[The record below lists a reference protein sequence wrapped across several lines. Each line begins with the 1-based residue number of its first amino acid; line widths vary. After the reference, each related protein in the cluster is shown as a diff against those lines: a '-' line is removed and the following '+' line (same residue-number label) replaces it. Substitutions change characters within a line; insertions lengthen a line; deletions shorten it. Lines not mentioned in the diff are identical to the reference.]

1 MGKLKVPVHVTV
13 QQRSLLDASQHTS
26 KLAHQTLDEK
36 RRFSMNLE
44 HRVRE
49 GSTKFRVHIH
59 HVVPETDKG
68 TFVSNL
74 CHEVCDH
81 EVSRDVER

>member
-1 MGKLKVPVHVTV
+1 
-13 QQRSLLDASQHTS
+13 
-26 KLAHQTLDEK
+26 
-36 RRFSMNLE
+36 MNLE

-74 CHEVCDH
+74 RHEVCDH